1 MFTTNTKHTAMNDHQ
16 KFAAKLNAALDE
28 RGWSQSELARRA
40 GLRRDAVS
48 TYCRA
53 AAMPSKVFLDKI
65 AKALGG
71 SAAELLDG
79 SLPPGSVVPPAVAPR
94 SKPAAAPKPKP
105 AVVRSSPA
113 GIELRQEAAGEL
125 RLCIDRVVTVEQAMK
140 ILTILS

>member
-1 MFTTNTKHTAMNDHQ
+1 MNDHQ

-40 GLRRDAVS
+40 GIRRDAVS

-53 AAMPSKVFLDKI
+53 AAIPSKVFLDKI

-79 SLPPGSVVPPAVAPR
+79 SLPPGAVIPPQAQPRKKPVAVR
-94 SKPAAAPKPKP
+94 T
-105 AVVRSSPA
+105 SPA
-113 GIELRQEAAGEL
+113 GIELTQDAGGDL
-125 RLCIDRVVTVEQAMK
+125 RLRVDLVVTLEQAMK
-140 ILTILS
+140 ILALLKADA

>member
-1 MFTTNTKHTAMNDHQ
+1 MNDHQ

-48 TYCRA
+48 TYCKA

-79 SLPPGSVVPPAVAPR
+79 SLPPGAVIPPPWPGR
-94 SKPAAAPKPKP
+94 PKQEPKQKQKP
-105 AVVRSSPA
+105 V
-113 GIELRQEAAGEL
+113 GIELHQDASGDL
-125 RLCIDRVVTVEQAMK
+125 RLRLDLVVTLEQAMK
-140 ILTILS
+140 ILALLKADA

>member
-1 MFTTNTKHTAMNDHQ
+1 MNDHQ
-16 KFAAKLNAALDE
+16 KFAARLNAALDE

-40 GLRRDAVS
+40 GIRRDAVS

-53 AAMPSKVFLDKI
+53 AAMPSKVLLDKI

-79 SLPPGSVVPPAVAPR
+79 SLPPAVVPPAVAPR

-125 RLCIDRVVTVEQAMK
+125 RLCIDRVVTVEQAMQ